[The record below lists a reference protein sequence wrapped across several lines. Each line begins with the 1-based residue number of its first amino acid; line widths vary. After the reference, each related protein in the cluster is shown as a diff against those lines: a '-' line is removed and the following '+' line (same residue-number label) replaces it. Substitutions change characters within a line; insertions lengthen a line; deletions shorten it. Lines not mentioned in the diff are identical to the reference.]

1 MQLTRPIAYLE
12 RSDFT
17 DQGVL
22 INPLLAQQPVL
33 IMLQAGFC
41 GYCDQA
47 KPSFQQF
54 AEEGL
59 ITCATLQPDG
69 DRPSE
74 RDLQRIVDKIYP
86 GFKGYP
92 GYLLVKPD
100 GTKIPHRGGRSA
112 HELREFIIQYI

>member
-22 INPLLAQQPVL
+22 INPQLAQQPVFL
-33 IMLQAGFC
+33 MLQAGFC

-47 KPSFQQF
+47 KPFFQQF

-69 DRPSE
+69 DRQSE

-100 GTKIPHRGGRSA
+100 GTKIPYTGRRSTND
-112 HELREFIIQYI
+112 LREFVIQYI